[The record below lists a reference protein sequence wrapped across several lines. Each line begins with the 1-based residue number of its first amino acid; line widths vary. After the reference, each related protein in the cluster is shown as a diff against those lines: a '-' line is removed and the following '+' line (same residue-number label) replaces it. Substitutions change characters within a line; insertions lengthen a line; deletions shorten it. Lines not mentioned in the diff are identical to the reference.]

1 MRVTPPQP
9 LGATL
14 LAAILL
20 IAARPA
26 TAQDVEAAPPP
37 PPQAATRSEVATLA
51 REARSEQLTPYQ
63 PGRLERALIWI
74 ENDRVLER
82 LLNPA
87 EGFYPKLGTVT
98 PGGGFALGPAYRRPE
113 LFGGPVAFSAF
124 AMGSLKK
131 YWLLDAKLTFGDPV
145 EGRVFGD
152 LHGQRSDFPSE
163 DFFGL
168 GPASDR
174 RDHVKYGLH
183 NRVLG
188 VGGGVHA
195 TPWLTVTARVD
206 HLSPDV
212 SAGESGPSIERL
224 FDATDAP
231 GLDVQ
236 PDFFRYEIVA
246 EANYRE
252 PRGNPR
258 KGGRYALTLQQ
269 YDDRDTGRYDFQRIE
284 ADLQQ
289 YISLY
294 KERRVLALHALV
306 SVSDAQEGGDVP
318 FYFQRTLGGP
328 DDLRGFRRFRFRD
341 RNLLLLQAEYRWEI
355 FTAVDG
361 AIFYDTGKVAS
372 RWGDLR
378 LEDLESNYGI
388 GFRFGTSNGIF
399 LRIEGAFGSAGGSH
413 YVFRFGHV
421 F

>member
-1 MRVTPPQP
+1 MRARLPQA

-14 LAAILL
+14 LAIFLL
-20 IAARPA
+20 IVARPA

-37 PPQAATRSEVATLA
+37 QPQAATRAEVAALE
-51 REARSEQLTPYQ
+51 REAKSEQLTPYQ

-98 PGGGFALGPAYRRPE
+98 PGGGFALGPGYRRPE
-113 LFGGPVAFSAF
+113 LFGEPVAFSAF

-188 VGGGVHA
+188 VSGGVRA
-195 TPWLTVTARVD
+195 TPWLIVTARVD
-206 HLSPDV
+206 HLAPDV
-212 SAGESGPSIERL
+212 SAGEGGRSIERL

-231 GLDVQ
+231 GLDAQ
-236 PDFFRYEIVA
+236 PDFFRYELVA

-269 YDDRDTGRYDFQRIE
+269 YDDRDTGRYDFQRVE

-294 KERRVLALHALV
+294 RERRVLALHALV
-306 SVSDAQEGGDVP
+306 SVSDAQEGGEVP

-361 AIFYDTGKVAS
+361 AIFYDAGKVAS